1 MNSLETP
8 LKNIT
13 ILLGLFEIEFLC
25 IYAGNSLKYWRE
37 KSSFCELKHLEKG
50 IV

>member
-13 ILLGLFEIEFLC
+13 ILLGLFEIEFYVYML
-25 IYAGNSLKYWRE
+25 A
-37 KSSFCELKHLEKG
+37 
-50 IV
+50 IVLNIGGRKAAFVN